1 MRWLIHL
8 WGECMTF
15 AKLTKAMEVTSTFW
29 MRLLPV
35 MRDIIYHYQDI
46 IADGKLTAKDIEDG
60 KENVRLLNKALSQG
74 GK

>member
-1 MRWLIHL
+1 
-8 WGECMTF
+8 MTF